1 MSLLNYK
8 SNNNEVP
15 TEEKE
20 EDENL
25 WYARNVFFP
34 LCLFM
39 NFYDFK
45 VLKKNFFRYR

>member
-25 WYARNVFFP
+25 WYARNVFFSVFVY
-34 LCLFM
+34 LFLQFL
-39 NFYDFK
+39 NIEER
-45 VLKKNFFRYR
+45 FFRYH

>member
-25 WYARNVFFP
+25 WYARNVFF
-34 LCLFM
+34 LCVCLFLQFL
-39 NFYDFK
+39 NIEER
-45 VLKKNFFRYR
+45 FFRYH